1 MTTKLEVV
9 KFLLQE
15 IEDEYKYKLMY
26 DIAMDRYKLLREEW
40 EEKRVKNDWSGKP
53 HYPDLRMP
61 SKNKI
66 KNNCIKIRQLLLEES
81 KNIPDWS

>member
-15 IEDEYKYKLMY
+15 IDDEYKYKTMY
-26 DIAMDRYKLLREEW
+26 DIAMGRYELLREEW
-40 EEKRVKNDWSGKP
+40 EEKRVKNDWSGRP
-53 HYPDLRMP
+53 HHPNMRIP

-81 KNIPDWS
+81 KNIPNWS

>member
-15 IEDEYKYKLMY
+15 IEDEYKYKIMY
-26 DIAMDRYKLLREEW
+26 DVAMNRYKLLCDEW
-40 EEKRVKNDWSGKP
+40 KEKRVKDDWSGRP
-53 HYPDLRMP
+53 NYPDLRIP

-81 KNIPDWS
+81 KTVWS